1 MGVGLMGLSA
11 FYKDTDQSDEARFE
25 VLDAAHAA
33 GQVLWD
39 SADVY
44 GDKCDSLTLRWSW
57 ASLSLPMDLWAAAL
71 APIRSLHQAAFRL
84 ATSA

>member
-1 MGVGLMGLSA
+1 MMSALPSKHLGHNGPHVPAMGLSA
-11 FYKDTDQSDEARFE
+11 FYNNTLDWFNEARFE

-44 GDKCDSLTLRWSW
+44 SNKCGPSIQ
-57 ASLSLPMDLWAAAL
+57 
-71 APIRSLHQAAFRL
+71 IRS
-84 ATSA
+84 S

>member
-1 MGVGLMGLSA
+1 MSALPSKQLGQNGPRVPAMGLGLMGLSA
-11 FYKDTDQSDEARFE
+11 FYKDTPDQSDEARFK

-44 GDKCDSLTLRWSW
+44 GDKCVLL
-57 ASLSLPMDLWAAAL
+57 L
-71 APIRSLHQAAFRL
+71 
-84 ATSA
+84 

>member
-1 MGVGLMGLSA
+1 MSIVPSKQLGHNGPRVPAMGLGLMGLSA
-11 FYKDTDQSDEARFE
+11 FYNDTPHQSDEARFE

-44 GDKCDSLTLRWSW
+44 GDKYDSSIQPCSPSW
-57 ASLSLPMDLWAAAL
+57 V
-71 APIRSLHQAAFRL
+71 
-84 ATSA
+84 